1 MRRILKFLDEYFE
14 EIIGV
19 IMLAVCLSLIFV
31 GVVMRLV
38 FTSGIPWQEELS
50 RILYVLVVY
59 LGASYG
65 MKTKD
70 HIRIT
75 FVLELLPKKGALV
88 LEIITDI
95 IWAAFNILV
104 IIISAGVYPKLQR
117 FFGESAVLEIPLH
130 WIFLTVP
137 IGFALVTIR
146 LVQGYVQKY
155 GGRGGGTTKGD
166 AAPEGGAS

>member
-1 MRRILKFLDEYFE
+1 MRRVLKFLDDYFE

-59 LGASYG
+59 VGASYG
-65 MKTKD
+65 MKTED

-75 FVLELLPKKGALV
+75 FVREMLPPRATRA
-88 LEIITDI
+88 LEILTDI
-95 IWAAFNILV
+95 IWVGFNVAVVV
-104 IIISAGVYPKLQR
+104 ISLQVYPKLQR
-117 FFGESAVLEIPLH
+117 FIGESAVLEIPLH
-130 WIFLTVP
+130 YIFLTVP
-137 IGFALVTIR
+137 IGCFLITLR
-146 LVQGYVQKY
+146 LVQAYILKY
-155 GGRGGGTTKGD
+155 SGRAGE
-166 AAPEGGAS
+166 A